1 MSLNP
6 SDYGRTLGVHGYEPV
21 PTPDPMASEEL
32 LKLTS
37 WFPTGAELY
46 FSDPQQLAAQLSILT
61 DQILSLTEN
70 CTPVDETLE
79 ADIEIAKEKIK
90 TSEERLKLQV
100 DDMKRKIVMEQERAA
115 LFKQKVQL
123 YESMKTQ
130 NEDKVSDD
138 LDSMVAEL
146 YSSCVDSRPNNLST
160 IEKLACVE
168 YQMSLLLDEIES
180 IPEDTLKKL
189 RHIQNKEKRSRLREE
204 KQRLEMEKKKEMKER
219 CSRRSLSEAKKITGR
234 QLKPRSFLVKQPI
247 QVTEKTSV
255 RPKEDLHAYLF
266 EEDSD

>member
-1 MSLNP
+1 MYRHERHKILNTKP
-6 SDYGRTLGVHGYEPV
+6 STQFY
-21 PTPDPMASEEL
+21 L
-32 LKLTS
+32 LS
-37 WFPTGAELY
+37 VQ
-46 FSDPQQLAAQLSILT
+46 S
-61 DQILSLTEN
+61 
-70 CTPVDETLE
+70 
-79 ADIEIAKEKIK
+79 K

-115 LFKQKVQL
+115 LLIPALLLFLVSCLL
-123 YESMKTQ
+123 YQQSSYFQ
-130 NEDKVSDD
+130 DKVSDD

-189 RHIQNKEKRSRLREE
+189 RLREE

-219 CSRRSLSEAKKITGR
+219 CSRRSLSEAKKIVSY
-234 QLKPRSFLVKQPI
+234 LKNRYI
-247 QVTEKTSV
+247 QHFVPVCEFV
-255 RPKEDLHAYLF
+255 
-266 EEDSD
+266 